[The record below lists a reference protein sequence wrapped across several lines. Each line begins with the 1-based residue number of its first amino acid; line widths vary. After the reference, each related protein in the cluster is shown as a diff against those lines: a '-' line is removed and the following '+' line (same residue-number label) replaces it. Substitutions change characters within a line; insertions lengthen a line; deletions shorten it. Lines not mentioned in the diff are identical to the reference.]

1 MNKVTTPITA
11 EAAFRQLGQ
20 AGYPRNYIKKFLPEW
35 WDNSLIRTS
44 AGSLQFALILRQRL
58 GLRVE
63 FNPDGT
69 IAIASVAPAAR
80 FKHRVDTEESELT
93 VAANLGLA
101 LAKTSMFSLKP
112 PYRALPTDPI
122 AVREQCLSLSKD
134 NTVSFQSLLDLCWNH
149 GIPVLF
155 LNYLPRGSKRVTGMA
170 ISITDR
176 PAIILGFNHKQ
187 SARQLFVLAHELGHV
202 LLGHIGSDSV
212 LLDEELAEVQGN
224 LEGSPEVP
232 KDQQELEADTFALKL
247 IRGPIDDPLEE
258 IGSQKSA
265 AELLAAT
272 IPVAKKYGI
281 DPGHLILSY
290 AKSHDE
296 WVLANQ
302 ALNFLPREI
311 NPLELLANRFKE
323 NSNLGSLSEEHADY
337 VLLTQGY
344 DR

>member
-1 MNKVTTPITA
+1 
-11 EAAFRQLGQ
+11 
-20 AGYPRNYIKKFLPEW
+20 
-35 WDNSLIRTS
+35 
-44 AGSLQFALILRQRL
+44 
-58 GLRVE
+58 VE

-69 IAIASVAPAAR
+69 IAIDSVAPTAR

-101 LAKTSMFSLKP
+101 LAKTSMFSVNP
-112 PYRALPTDPI
+112 PYQALPADPI
-122 AVREQCLSLSKD
+122 AVREQCLRLSED
-134 NTVSFQSLLDLCWNH
+134 NTVSFKSLLDLCWGH

-155 LNYLPRGSKRVTGMA
+155 LNHLPRGSKRVTGMA
-170 ISITDR
+170 ISIADR
-176 PAIILGFNHKQ
+176 PAIILGFSHKQ
-187 SARQLFVLAHELGHV
+187 SARQLFVLAHELGHI

-232 KDQQELEADTFALKL
+232 KDHQELEADTFALKL
-247 IRGPIDDPLEE
+247 IRGPIDDPLEQ

-311 NPLELLANRFKE
+311 NPLDLLKDRFNAN
-323 NSNLGSLSEEHADY
+323 NDLGKLSEEHAHY